1 MLMVVNSQ
9 TVWCN
14 VKICIS
20 FYLSH
25 ESYAKEI
32 KHTGLLYDLKNLFL
46 CGDASPFEIDY
57 DACIVQKISIA
68 RSSQVEKKNKKKIKE
83 KLVLPWS
90 LKWLIQREGEDQIE
104 YERNIRCRSNLIRR
118 FIKDRLQTTQMMKL
132 VSKYLIMEKR
142 KKKDSKASTVFAQ
155 GYRIRVETHT
165 LTCHVLYFFYQSHLS
180 LHASYDR

>member
-68 RSSQVEKKNKKKIKE
+68 RSSQVGKKKQKE
-83 KLVLPWS
+83 NKRETWSTLKFKVADSDRRRGPNRIWEEYPLS
-90 LKWLIQREGEDQIE
+90 LK
-104 YERNIRCRSNLIRR
+104 SNQKVHWRPL
-118 FIKDRLQTTQMMKL
+118 TN
-132 VSKYLIMEKR
+132 
-142 KKKDSKASTVFAQ
+142 DSDDEISF
-155 GYRIRVETHT
+155 
-165 LTCHVLYFFYQSHLS
+165 
-180 LHASYDR
+180 

>member
-32 KHTGLLYDLKNLFL
+32 KHAGLLYDLKNLFL
-46 CGDASPFEIDY
+46 CGDASPLEIDY

-68 RSSQVEKKNKKKIKE
+68 RSSQVGKKKQKKQKE
-83 KLVLPWS
+83 NKRETWSTLKFKVADSERRRGPNRIWEEYPLS
-90 LKWLIQREGEDQIE
+90 LK
-104 YERNIRCRSNLIRR
+104 SNQ
-118 FIKDRLQTTQMMKL
+118 K
-132 VSKYLIMEKR
+132 V
-142 KKKDSKASTVFAQ
+142 
-155 GYRIRVETHT
+155 H
-165 LTCHVLYFFYQSHLS
+165 
-180 LHASYDR
+180 